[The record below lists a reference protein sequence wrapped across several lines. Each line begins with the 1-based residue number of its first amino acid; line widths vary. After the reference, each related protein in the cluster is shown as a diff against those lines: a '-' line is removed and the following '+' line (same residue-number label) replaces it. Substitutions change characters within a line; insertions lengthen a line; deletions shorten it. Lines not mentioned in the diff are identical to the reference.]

1 MDRFLIEGGRP
12 LEGTVTVRGAKNA
25 SLPAMAAALLTDQ
38 RVVLHNV
45 PRVRD
50 IVTLRSLLDEL
61 GADSAIEH
69 ETYGNR
75 VEIQARNLLSP
86 VAPYELVKQMRASVL
101 VLGPLVAHFGHA
113 RVSL

>member
-1 MDRFLIEGGRP
+1 MDRFLIEGGKP
-12 LEGTVTVRGAKNA
+12 LEGRVAISGAKNA

-38 RVVLHNV
+38 PVVLHNV

-61 GADSAIEH
+61 GADSSVKH
-69 ETYGNR
+69 EERGNR
-75 VEIQARNLLSP
+75 VEIEARELLNP

-101 VLGPLVAHFGHA
+101 V
-113 RVSL
+113 